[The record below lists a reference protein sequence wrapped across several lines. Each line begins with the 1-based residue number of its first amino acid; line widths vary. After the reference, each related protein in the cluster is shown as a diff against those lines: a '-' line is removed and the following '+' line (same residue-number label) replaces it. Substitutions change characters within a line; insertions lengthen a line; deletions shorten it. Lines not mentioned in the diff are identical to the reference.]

1 LSDLAEKIKS
11 QLNIVDFIGK
21 YVELKKRGTEY
32 IGLCPFHNEKTP
44 SFSVNEDKQVFYCYG
59 CHQGGDLISFYSYIN
74 KITESEAI
82 AELAQDL
89 GIVFDKENEKKYFEV
104 TKDFHNLFQKN
115 LKESPQIQEYLHQRG
130 FTDDTIKKF
139 KLGWGGETL
148 PDTDL
153 EIAKELQYMYE
164 ETSPLFNRVIIP
176 IYNNRG
182 QIVGFSGR
190 LLGDGQPKYK
200 NTSNNKIFKKS
211 SLLFG
216 WPPEK
221 GKDVFVVEG
230 YMDVIKL
237 FQLGCSAVAI
247 MGTSLS
253 DQQAKVL
260 KRASGKVHL
269 MLDNDNAGAM
279 ATIKAIPTL
288 INSEID
294 FDVVQYEGGDPG
306 DLDNTNFTFIQP
318 KQYLFAT
325 AKNGNEYGRFIAHI
339 ENSFVKQEY
348 EQYYILRNGGSLSVQ
363 VQHRD
368 KETYVRE
375 EFEKQLL
382 AGMFQDSDIKELLL
396 KSDIIKIYKRFLI
409 LDTSELAQE
418 DKTLW
423 AELLTKKIDIQKT
436 KKYLEAY
443 NGKNTKRRVS
453 MEERGTV

>member
-11 QLNIVDFIGK
+11 GLNIVDFIGK

-89 GIVFDKENEKKYFEV
+89 GIVVDKENEKKYFEV

-115 LKESPQIQEYLHQRG
+115 LKESPEIQEYLHQRG

-190 LLGDGQPKYK
+190 LLGDGKPKYK

-211 SLLFG
+211 SLLYIII
-216 WPPEK
+216 E
-221 GKDVFVVEG
+221 GK
-230 YMDVIKL
+230 L
-237 FQLGCSAVAI
+237 
-247 MGTSLS
+247 
-253 DQQAKVL
+253 
-260 KRASGKVHL
+260 
-269 MLDNDNAGAM
+269 
-279 ATIKAIPTL
+279 
-288 INSEID
+288 
-294 FDVVQYEGGDPG
+294 
-306 DLDNTNFTFIQP
+306 
-318 KQYLFAT
+318 
-325 AKNGNEYGRFIAHI
+325 
-339 ENSFVKQEY
+339 
-348 EQYYILRNGGSLSVQ
+348 
-363 VQHRD
+363 
-368 KETYVRE
+368 
-375 EFEKQLL
+375 
-382 AGMFQDSDIKELLL
+382 
-396 KSDIIKIYKRFLI
+396 
-409 LDTSELAQE
+409 
-418 DKTLW
+418 
-423 AELLTKKIDIQKT
+423 
-436 KKYLEAY
+436 
-443 NGKNTKRRVS
+443 
-453 MEERGTV
+453 